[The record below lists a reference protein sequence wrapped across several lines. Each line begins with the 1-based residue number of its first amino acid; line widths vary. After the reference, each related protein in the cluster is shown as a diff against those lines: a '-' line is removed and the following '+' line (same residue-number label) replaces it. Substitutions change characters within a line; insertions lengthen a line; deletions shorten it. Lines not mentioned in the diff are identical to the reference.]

1 MYQAALNEIDND
13 VKKIEYVYPIIFTVE
28 HLAFTLEQAYR
39 RGNLST
45 LTDEEIGLYLTT
57 YENICK
63 KVEFNVRYDI
73 IELPKLK
80 EFQSIRNELM
90 KLQNLIGYKAET

>member
-1 MYQAALNEIDND
+1 MQ
-13 VKKIEYVYPIIFTVE
+13 
-28 HLAFTLEQAYR
+28 
-39 RGNLST
+39 
-45 LTDEEIGLYLTT
+45 
-57 YENICK
+57 